1 MGALRM
7 HGVDIQTNTA
17 GVSLP
22 DHRNPEE
29 VMYVLRGRGVA
40 FSDGESHGIDPGS
53 MVYTP
58 EGAVHGVRSV
68 EETLQYLVVEF
79 VDHPGMWLER
89 GYAEDWKPSW
99 EQS

>member
-7 HGVDIQTNTA
+7 HGVDIQTNTV

-29 VMYVLRGRGVA
+29 VMYVLMGQGVA
-40 FSDGESHGIDPGS
+40 FSDGESYEIGPGS

-58 EGAVHGVRSV
+58 EGAIHGIRSV
-68 EETLQYLVVEF
+68 KETLQYLVIEF

>member
-7 HGVDIQTNTA
+7 HAVDVQTNPP

-29 VMYVLRGRGVA
+29 VMYVLMGRGMA
-40 FSDGESHGIDPGS
+40 FSDSESHEISPGS

-58 EGAVHGVRSV
+58 EGAVHGIRSV
-68 EETLQYLVVEF
+68 EETLVYLVVEF
-79 VDHPGMWLER
+79 VNQASMWSER
-89 GYAEDWKPSW
+89 SN
-99 EQS
+99 